1 MPALMKMVM
10 DKRPTNAL
18 SSNTHTIRVPA
29 LKTTSLNSPMIY
41 RIINTKT
48 GCGGCGK

>member
-1 MPALMKMVM
+1 MPALMKMFF
-10 DKRPTNAL
+10 DKRPSYAL
-18 SSNTHTIRVPA
+18 SSNTPTIRVPA

-41 RIINTKT
+41 RIINSKT